1 MRSVTVQEAKTH
13 LSKLLREVEAG
24 EEIEIR
30 RGDTPIAL
38 LSGRPRRNAMAERK
52 GRYASQIVI
61 HGDFNA
67 YDEQIARDFGVH
79 PDDD

>member
-30 RGDTPIAL
+30 RGDMPIAL
-38 LSGRPRRNAMAERK
+38 LSGRPRPNAMAELEGK
-52 GRYASQIVI
+52 FAGQITI
-61 HGDFNA
+61 HGDFNEG
-67 YDEQIARDFGVH
+67 DEEIARNFGMI
-79 PDDD
+79 D